1 MLANQPVTAS
11 DAAKCSAV
19 LAEPS
24 SLVEFPTY
32 SPNGGMGLIKGVL
45 RRPPGDGPF
54 PAVVILHRYFGI
66 EPPDCYAE
74 DQKRFAEHG
83 WISLL
88 VDSESGAAELR
99 SGRPDTVNGYS
110 HLDQGVDAWAAKSY
124 LASRGDVETD
134 RIAVLGHAFGGT
146 GVLHAVSAKR
156 MEPRLKVAPE
166 LDLTPFTVAIAWN
179 PGCITHLSGL
189 SSPLLVMIGENDEL
203 TPAHACR
210 AMPVDGPAAG
220 DYRLLVFPN
229 VGHNF
234 DSTWLP
240 TYDKAATEKAYSET
254 FQFLVESPN

>member
-1 MLANQPVTAS
+1 MDAQSRTFGQYLPPLVLAAFFLLTSQPATAS
-11 DAAKCSAV
+11 SAAKCSAV
-19 LAEPS
+19 LAKPS

-32 SPNGGMGLIKGVL
+32 SPNGDKGLIKGVL
-45 RRPPGDGPF
+45 RKPPGYGPF

-66 EPPDCYAE
+66 EPPNCYAE
-74 DQKRFAEHG
+74 DQERFAERG

-124 LASRGDVETD
+124 LVSRGDVETD

-166 LDLTPFTVAIAWN
+166 LDHTPFTVAIAWN
-179 PGCITHLSGL
+179 PGWKS
-189 SSPLLVMIGENDEL
+189 V
-203 TPAHACR
+203 
-210 AMPVDGPAAG
+210 V
-220 DYRLLVFPN
+220 
-229 VGHNF
+229 
-234 DSTWLP
+234 
-240 TYDKAATEKAYSET
+240 
-254 FQFLVESPN
+254 